1 MIYCP
6 TKFLEIDTGNSGWV
20 ESPSQS
26 RILIWKDRTFS
37 KWLLSRLDQKSF
49 QQRIFKALNN
59 HKHSGYVD
67 YQQVRWMDRNLF
79 FFILKLLIFRRWWQ
93 LWMKSTTIWQ
103 RYRMNLFFVVFQLFI
118 LLPDSISKFI
128 HVRWHKFHFLKEKLT

>member
-6 TKFLEIDTGNSGWV
+6 TKFPEIDTGNSGWV

-49 QQRIFKALNN
+49 QQHIFKALNN

-67 YQQVRWMDRNLF
+67 YQQARWRDQNLF
-79 FFILKLLIFRRWWQ
+79 FFILKLLIFRR
-93 LWMKSTTIWQ
+93 WMKSTTIWQ